1 MIKVIVSRSNNEITT
16 FELSGHAESGPYG
29 YDLVCA
35 AVSAVSIGTVNA
47 AAVLGETD
55 LEIKQGDEG
64 GYLYVRI
71 PDTLP
76 NDKMEKIQLLFEGM
90 IISLKSIEAEYNKFI
105 KIFNENE

>member
-1 MIKVIVSRSNNEITT
+1 MIKVIISRTNNEITA

-55 LEIKQGDEG
+55 LDIKQEDEG
-64 GYLYVRI
+64 GFLYVRI
-71 PDTLP
+71 PNSLP
-76 NDKMEKIQLLFEGM
+76 REKMEKIQLLFEGM
-90 IISLKSIEAEYNKFI
+90 IISLKSIEAEYSRFI
-105 KIFNENE
+105 KIYNE